1 MNSLFFALI
10 EKDFKQQRQVV
21 SSYIVS
27 AIFYSVIFIMMDN
40 LGSLPFLLT
49 FQVLFTSTLV
59 SFAFEEK
66 NNSYRFLL
74 SMPIS
79 RSQIVTGRYLFIL
92 LMTLITIPYTLSIQY
107 LLVTLVTNMHM
118 NVSIPEISIQ
128 NSLYSISAVTIVIA
142 LYLPLIFKM
151 GSTKSTPYIRILMMV
166 IIAGTF
172 AVQWLLNLFKSMIGE
187 KLFNSILTG
196 FSSLN
201 SWIPTLLVVITSLVI
216 LLISSN
222 ISKKIFSRRDL
233 FVE

>member
-1 MNSLFFALI
+1 MKSLFFALI

>member
-1 MNSLFFALI
+1 MNSLFLALI
-10 EKDFKQQRQVV
+10 EKDFKQQRQVL

-27 AIFYSVIFIMMDN
+27 AIFYSVIFTMMNN

-49 FQVLFTSTLV
+49 FQMLFTSTLV

-92 LMTLITIPYTLSIQY
+92 LMTLISIPYTLGIQY

-118 NVSIPEISIQ
+118 NVSIPEINIQ
-128 NSLYSISAVTIVIA
+128 NSLYSISAVTMVIA

-172 AVQWLLNLFKSMIGE
+172 AVQWLLKLLKTMIGDE
-187 KLFNSILTG
+187 LYNSILTG

-201 SWIPTLLVVITSLVI
+201 SWIPTLLVVIVSLVI
-216 LLISSN
+216 LYISAN
-222 ISKKIFSRRDL
+222 ISKKIFNKRDL
-233 FVE
+233 FAE